1 MRSEQQRSL
10 CCAVQCCAFASSQ
23 DQQMHQQMHSFR
35 GGGEIEELRGGG
47 VASLVPAGSR
57 AQLSGQ
63 GHAQE

>member
-1 MRSEQQRSL
+1 MNSRGL
-10 CCAVQCCAFASSQ
+10 YAVQCSAVHLQAAKISKCISKCTAL
-23 DQQMHQQMHSFR
+23 